1 MNLVLCYIVAAA
13 TEVTSNTAICS
24 LMMPILSELVR
35 LIERKDCLFGEKKN
49 SDKILPNLFDIYLK
63 HIFSIKESE
72 VLDEIY

>member
-35 LIERKDCLFGEKKN
+35 LIERKDCLLERKN

>member
-35 LIERKDCLFGEKKN
+35 LIERKDC